1 MWPDHTKSGSTAAA
15 VSALGGHLGTAG
27 LMNPGGM
34 VGQSGRAVSP
44 NSGLVHWVS
53 MMTDPH
59 HGHGPSPAHS
69 ASLHPS
75 DNIHYSMW
83 TSPTTLDVCSP
94 ILILSR
100 HESDTITIRIQHFH
114 VTILI
119 LSRHE
124 SDSIMTRFS
133 NESHT
138 NPTRQRKSE

>member
-34 VGQSGRAVSP
+34 VSQSGRAVSP

-83 TSPTTLDVCSP
+83 TSPTTLDVCLP
-94 ILILSR
+94 IFIPSR
-100 HESDTITIRIQHFH
+100 YESDTITTRIRHDH
-114 VTILI
+114 DTHST
-119 LSRHE
+119 LSRH
-124 SDSIMTRFS
+124 DFDTFTTRL
-133 NESHT
+133 
-138 NPTRQRKSE
+138 